1 MCVYIEKVQKNLML
15 NVNVGL
21 WIVKLELILFSFKF
35 FNLLY

>member
-15 NVNVGL
+15 NVNVDF

-35 FNLLY
+35 FHLLY